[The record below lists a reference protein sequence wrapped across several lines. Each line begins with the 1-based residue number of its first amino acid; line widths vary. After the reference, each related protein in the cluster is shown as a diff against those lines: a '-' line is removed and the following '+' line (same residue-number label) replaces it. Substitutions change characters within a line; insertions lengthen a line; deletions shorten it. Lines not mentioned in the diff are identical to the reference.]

1 VFKVVKLDT
10 EKLFFSQNY
19 VKMHFVY
26 IGYGIAISIL
36 MLMDWPHLLP
46 LCLSYSLFW
55 RKWQTNQKWL
65 QYSTL

>member
-1 VFKVVKLDT
+1 
-10 EKLFFSQNY
+10 
-19 VKMHFVY
+19 MHFVY

-55 RKWQTNQKWL
+55 RKGQSNQKWL
-65 QYSTL
+65 QYSTLCHKCYRWISTSIGPV